1 MSRSINEVKGVT
13 LPIHANVLRLDG
25 DATLSLEIHGVEVL
39 SLHVARLNRTCHLK
53 DAVGEG
59 RLAMVNVGNDREIA
73 DF

>member
-1 MSRSINEVKGVT
+1 MKGVAF
-13 LPIHANVLRLDG
+13 PVHANVLGLNG
-25 DATLSLEIHGVEVL
+25 DATLSLEIHGIEIL
-39 SLHVARLNRTCHLK
+39 SLHVARLNRACHLE